1 MSIENNQVVAYAVG
15 NAADNDISRRGGSYV
30 EGLEGA
36 DNIRAFLTSLDWEDA
51 TELVEHREARLGNC
65 LYFYARI
72 DRPAFVGVKAFS
84 LLTEEELS
92 QVRVVSALHSNLDG
106 SEAAE
111 LVLDTIQAQ
120 PVTFVVIAIGNPKGP
135 YLGDWDETTSLV
147 YTWHPGWPTKSR
159 FPVPGVE
166 ETKREL
172 AAGLIHPYAAVKL
185 APR

>member
-1 MSIENNQVVAYAVG
+1 MEKFVIQGGSPLSGEITAAGNK
-15 NAADNDISRRGGSYV
+15 NAALPI
-30 EGLEGA
+30 LA
-36 DNIRAFLTSLDWEDA
+36 A
-51 TELVEHREARLGNC
+51 C
-65 LYFYARI
+65 
-72 DRPAFVGVKAFS
+72 

-92 QVRVVSALHSNLDG
+92 QVRVVAALHTNMDG

-111 LVLDTIQAQ
+111 LVLDTIPAH
-120 PVTFVVIAIGNPKGP
+120 PASFVVIAVGNPKGP
-135 YLGDWDETTSLV
+135 YLGEWDETTSLA

>member
-1 MSIENNQVVAYAVG
+1 MSNENNRLVAYAVG
-15 NAADNDISRRGGSYV
+15 NASDIDISRRGGSYV

-36 DNIRAFLTSLDWEDA
+36 ENIRAFLTSLDWEDA
-51 TELVEHREARLGNC
+51 MELVEHREAQLGNC
-65 LYFYARI
+65 RYFYARI

-84 LLTEEELS
+84 LLTEEELKA
-92 QVRVVSALHSNLDG
+92 VRVVPALHTNMDK

-120 PVTFVVIAIGNPKGP
+120 PVSFVVIAVGNPKGP
-135 YLGDWDETTSLV
+135 YVGEWDETSSLV

-159 FPVPGVE
+159 FPIPGVE